1 MTIDFH
7 THVFPDGLASKVI
20 PPMGRRSRVAHYA
33 DGTAAGLRAS
43 MARAGVD
50 LSVVLPVATN
60 PGQVVKLNDLAAA
73 QNARWRETGLLSFGC
88 IHPDF
93 SDCRGELK
101 RIKGLGLPGVKL
113 HPPYQQV
120 PLDDPRYLRILEEC
134 ARLDLIAVTHAG
146 IDVGVPGEW
155 CTPDMCLRAVRSV
168 GWSKLVL
175 AHLGGW
181 RQWDEVLDKLAG
193 EDVYLDTAFAFGAL
207 EPAPGTERGE
217 DERWLITPEQFT
229 AIVSAHGAHRV
240 LFATDSPWQDQSRSL
255 AALDAMPLSERDR
268 LAIRGENARALLGL

>member
-7 THVFPDGLASKVI
+7 THVFPDGLAPKVI

-60 PGQVVKLNDLAAA
+60 PGQVAKLNDLAAA
-73 QNARWRETGLLSFGC
+73 NNAAWAGTGLLSFGAV
-88 IHPDF
+88 HPDLPDF
-93 SDCRGELK
+93 RGELERVK
-101 RIKGLGLPGVKL
+101 ALGLPGVKL
-113 HPPYQQV
+113 HPPYQQT

-146 IDVGVPGEW
+146 IDVGVPGAW
-155 CTPDMCLRAVRSV
+155 CTPDMCLRAVRSA
-168 GWSKLVL
+168 GWPKLVL

-193 EDVYLDTAFAFGAL
+193 EDVYLDTAYIFGAL
-207 EPAPGTERGE
+207 EPAPGTQRGE
-217 DERWLITPEQFT
+217 DERRLIAPGQFA
-229 AIVSAHGAHRV
+229 AIAAAHGADRV

-255 AALDAMPLSERDR
+255 AILDAMPLPEADR
-268 LAIRGENARALLGL
+268 LAIRGENARTLLGL